1 AGLINPSSG
10 PKSHLT
16 QAVRLAAHA
25 SDRERLLIR
34 AAWAREAMDPGDL
47 AIAETLAIRYPAEP
61 DGHYFEGIAR
71 LWRGDFLGAV
81 AALRVVVAMDSLGL
95 RGATVRCRGCEA
107 FGNIAVAFEMAAVL
121 LAGEERFGN
130 PPTRGGAR
138 HWEILSLR
146 YQGRLREALTVA
158 RMLRASDAASAASR
172 SGPPYEAG
180 LQEAQVLFE
189 MGHAR
194 EAAALFDS

>member
-1 AGLINPSSG
+1 AGI
-10 PKSHLT
+10 
-16 QAVRLAAHA
+16 
-25 SDRERLLIR
+25 
-34 AAWAREAMDPGDL
+34 
-47 AIAETLAIRYPAEP
+47 AIR
-61 DGHYFEGIAR
+61 
-71 LWRGDFLGAV
+71 RGNVAV
-81 AALRVVVAMDSLGL
+81 ADG
-95 RGATVRCRGCEA
+95 
-107 FGNIAVAFEMAAVL
+107 L

-189 MGHAR
+189 MGIAR
-194 EAAALFDS
+194 DAAALLVLLANLAAEVRG